1 MAREFFTDFEV
12 EQEITRLLN
21 SDAVKLAKKEERIKY
36 RRRQYMYCLRS
47 LEKRGKQL
55 IADGVTMESLELLD
69 AEIEEN

>member
-1 MAREFFTDFEV
+1 MAREILTDFEV

-36 RRRQYMYCLRS
+36 RRRQYMYCLRT